1 MFVGENEDDELVQ
14 GDVSDLKI
22 LAEELRKNFIIIE
35 GKVKSIVENKEGKN
49 LLLDNKKI
57 TKKEILEIETYRF
70 LNKYGY
76 DLSAKTYN
84 EEPKYQDRYMWS
96 KEELDILKRYYIQ
109 GGSKLCQEKGLKRSS
124 RAITSKAN
132 EIGLHIRT
140 EEWSDFELNILKQY
154 YPIGGVD
161 LCIEKGI
168 VNRGRKAIVQQA
180 NRMNLVVRIL
190 WSPIEE
196 KIIKEYYQI
205 GGYKL
210 CQEKGLQHRSKSQIL
225 NKAFLLGINKVK
237 KNEGWSKKELDLLSK
252 YYPLGGVRLCIEKGL
267 NRSLSSIRCKA
278 NKEGLKY
285 MVDNTNSMERYSSLK
300 ERILDIVSDDKISEE

>member
-1 MFVGENEDDELVQ
+1 MKQNEIEKTPISIVKGIEQKTKGKPNYVIVHNFTETFDNLMSELSNFVYNCNWSPEEDE
-14 GDVSDLKI
+14 I
-22 LAEELRKNFIIIE
+22 LRKYYPEGGAESCIE
-35 GKVKSIVENKEGKN
+35 VGVNRTSQAIKMRAGR
-49 LLLDNKKI
+49 LGL
-57 TKKEILEIETYRF
+57 F
-70 LNKYGY
+70 Y
-76 DLSAKTYN
+76 DK
-84 EEPKYQDRYMWS
+84 YMWS

-124 RAITSKAN
+124 RAITSKASQ
-132 EIGLHIRT
+132 IGLHIKT
-140 EEWSDFELNILKQY
+140 DEWSDFELNILKQY

-180 NRMNLVVRIL
+180 NKMNLVVRIL

-210 CQEKGLQHRSKSQIL
+210 CQEKGLQHRSKSQIT

-285 MVDNTNSMERYSSLK
+285 IDN
-300 ERILDIVSDDKISEE
+300 V